1 MPALLPIDLLATVI
15 VAAAALRGLFNGLIR
30 EVFSVLALG
39 GAVMAVRVWNPV
51 VSERLGEVLGE
62 SLGTAVV
69 PWVSGTLIAVG
80 VVIAVGTF
88 GAVMGRG
95 ARAVGLGLADR
106 TAGAA
111 LGIAEGAIV
120 VAVILTLAGSLLGRN
135 HPSIAYS
142 QSFELMEMARRA
154 TSEAVGAPVD
164 VAAPPPESQ

>member
-30 EVFSVLALG
+30 EVFSVLALV
-39 GAVMAVRVWNPV
+39 GAVMAVRVWNPIV
-51 VSERLGEVLGE
+51 AERVGEAFNE
-62 SLGTAVV
+62 SLGPAVV

-95 ARAVGLGLADR
+95 ARAVGLGMADR
-106 TAGAA
+106 MAGAA

-120 VAVILTLAGSLLGRN
+120 VGVILTLAGSLLGRN
-135 HPSIAYS
+135 HPSLAYS
-142 QSFELMEMARRA
+142 QSFALLQMAQRA
-154 TSEAVGAPVD
+154 TSEAVGAPVVD
-164 VAAPPPESQ
+164 VAAPPPES